1 VSPNLTGTG
10 GSITDDNTSAHIGEW
25 EITRYTSLA
34 GFSGWRGKA
43 LLKRESC
50 LVGTAQAVFEMDG
63 KTYHGSVIV
72 NHNPHNWSRCAV
84 TERAII
90 SFRGDGELI
99 ES

>member
-1 VSPNLTGTG
+1 MTPNLTGTG
-10 GSITDDNTSAHIGEW
+10 GSITDEKTSVNIGEW

-34 GFSGWRGKA
+34 GFAGWRGRA

-50 LVGTAQAVFEMDG
+50 LTGSAEAVFETDG

-72 NHNPHNWSRCAV
+72 NHTPHHWSRCAV

-90 SFRGDGELI
+90 TFRGDGELF
-99 ES
+99 EA